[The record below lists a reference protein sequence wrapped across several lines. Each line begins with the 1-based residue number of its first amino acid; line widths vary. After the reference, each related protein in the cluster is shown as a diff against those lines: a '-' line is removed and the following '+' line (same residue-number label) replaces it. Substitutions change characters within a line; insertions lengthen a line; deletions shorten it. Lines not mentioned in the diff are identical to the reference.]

1 MSPKKIL
8 FACAPFDGHF
18 SPLTGLA
25 MHLKNSGHDVRWYTQ
40 DYYAEKLSRLGI
52 HHYPFVNADQINQ
65 LNLEEI
71 FPERKTINNQ
81 IKKLN
86 YDIQK
91 LFIKQGPLYYQDI
104 SRINKEFEFDLLIA
118 DAGFVGVPYV
128 KELMHKPVF
137 TAGVFPLNE
146 TSKDLPPGGLGMTPS
161 TSFFGKRKQDIL
173 RFVAHKVLFGASN
186 RQSVKTFAQH
196 GIKSDLFLFDEI
208 TRRSTLV
215 LQSGSPGFEYYR
227 SDLGKNIRFVG
238 PLLPYASNN
247 RHPYTLKTPF
257 RYDSIVLV
265 TQGTVEKDVNKIIVP
280 TLEAFKNTNTLVI
293 ATTGGSG
300 TAELKKKY
308 PQENFIIEDF
318 IPFGDVLPVCDVYI
332 TNGGYGGVMLG
343 IQNKVPMVVAGVHEG
358 KNEICA
364 RVGYFKVG
372 INLKT
377 EKPSVEQIRN
387 AVKEVAKDKT
397 YKQNVVKLA
406 RELSRYNPTALLDK
420 YMSELFGEMH
430 IVKKAGFVTFGSEE
444 N

>member
-40 DYYAEKLSRLGI
+40 HYYAEKLSRLGI

-71 FPERKTINNQ
+71 FPERKMINNQ
-81 IKKLN
+81 VKKLN
-86 YDIQK
+86 FDIQK
-91 LFIKQGPLYYQDI
+91 VFIKQGPLYYQDI

-137 TAGVFPLNE
+137 AVGVFPLNE
-146 TSKDLPPGGLGMTPS
+146 TSKDLAPGGLGITPS

-173 RFVAHKVLFGASN
+173 RFVAHKILFGASN
-186 RQSVKTFAQH
+186 RLSVKTFALH
-196 GIKSDLFLFDEI
+196 GIKSNLFLFDEI

-238 PLLPYASNN
+238 PLLPYSSNN